1 MVISEQFDQIGKALI
16 QARLEISNPTKS
28 ATAHRYKYANIIDV
42 LDAIVIPCLKH
53 GILIQQHV
61 ETTDS
66 IEYNITTVLLH
77 PSSNQHITSHIKV
90 APELNHIVPKDN
102 TVGKTTPIQEFGGA
116 ITYMKRYALLAIFM
130 IAGEE
135 DDNDGATSTGQYA
148 SNKYITHKQAEDI
161 IRLADSNTRVIDY
174 LKSSFNV
181 NSINQLKTSDYAAVI
196 DLLNK
201 AKKAKQ

>member
-1 MVISEQFDQIGKALI
+1 MSEQFDQIGNALI
-16 QARLEISNPTKS
+16 QARLEINNPTKS

-77 PSSNQHITSHIKV
+77 PASNQHITSHIKV

-161 IRLADSNTRVIDY
+161 IRLADGNTRVIDY

>member
-77 PSSNQHITSHIKV
+77 PASNQHITSHIKV

-102 TVGKTTPIQEFGGA
+102 
-116 ITYMKRYALLAIFM
+116 
-130 IAGEE
+130 
-135 DDNDGATSTGQYA
+135 
-148 SNKYITHKQAEDI
+148 
-161 IRLADSNTRVIDY
+161 
-174 LKSSFNV
+174 
-181 NSINQLKTSDYAAVI
+181 
-196 DLLNK
+196 
-201 AKKAKQ
+201 